1 MAGSRKPFPLPRLLL
16 LLLPAAASSAAPAAA
31 PPPPPQPPPLSFV
44 VDSSGAPI
52 ATVDA
57 GFLSWTLDAGALCE
71 PQPSTLDFFSPLV
84 QRRLAAL
91 RPFFLRVGGTLAD
104 RQQLAG
110 AGIAPQPEPPDM
122 GIASCDFA
130 QATWDALAGIAAGTG
145 ADLIVGFDG
154 LLRDAGARGAWN
166 PRNAALLLAQA
177 ARRHPQLWG
186 AEIGNEPGLWA
197 GICPQCNI
205 SAVVHAADFA
215 ALRAAAAAAFAGS
228 GVAPPLVLGPDV
240 TCIGAGQGC
249 GALDNAAYLAA
260 LLAAAPDL
268 DVVTW
273 HLYSFLNYSEIYS
286 RSAFDTM
293 VADVGLVVAALRAS
307 PAAGRPLWV
316 GEGGPHWRLPQ
327 PLASNLSAEFAFAS
341 MLGALGRAG
350 VKVLARQTLY
360 TLLHADGGGAPAFW
374 FALLF
379 KRLMGAEVLGVSG
392 PGANES
398 AADVRVFAHRG
409 GAGCAAPPC
418 VAALVLNAGDAPA
431 SVAIELRGGAPC
443 GGARAEYA
451 FAPGADTPAGEATA
465 EVNGAAPQFAPG
477 SSELPQIEAV
487 ARGCDEAVVVA
498 NRSLTFLVL
507 N

>member
-1 MAGSRKPFPLPRLLL
+1 MCHSGASTSSSRASRL
-16 LLLPAAASSAAPAAA
+16 LLLPAAVAAAAAAPSAAP
-31 PPPPPQPPPLSFV
+31 LRFV
-44 VDSSGAPI
+44 VDNAGAPL
-52 ATVDA
+52 AAVDA
-57 GFLSWTLDAGALCE
+57 AFLSWTLDAGALCE
-71 PQPSTLDFFSPLV
+71 PQPATLGFFSPLV

-110 AGIAPQPEPPDM
+110 AGVTPQPEPPGM
-122 GIASCDFA
+122 AIVSCDFS
-130 QATWDALAGIAAGTG
+130 QATWDALAGVAEGAG

-154 LLRDAGARGAWN
+154 LLRDEPGGAWN

-177 ARRHPQLWG
+177 ARRHPPLWG
-186 AEIGNEPGLWA
+186 AEVGNEPDLWSGVCA
-197 GICPQCNI
+197 SCNI
-205 SAVVHAADFA
+205 SAEVHAADFS

-249 GALDNAAYLAA
+249 GALNDGAYLAA
-260 LLAAAPDL
+260 LLAAAPDV

-273 HLYSFLNYSEIYS
+273 HLYSFLNYSEIFS
-286 RSAFDTM
+286 RAAFDAM
-293 VADVGLVVAALRAS
+293 AADIGVVAAALHAS
-307 PAAGRPLWV
+307 PLAGHPLWV

-327 PLASNLSAEFAFAS
+327 PLASNLSAEFAYAS

-350 VKVLARQTLY
+350 VRVLARQTVY

-379 KRLMGAEVLGVSG
+379 KRLMGAEVLDVYATNATATS
-392 PGANES
+392 
-398 AADVRVFAHRG
+398 DVRVFAHRG
-409 GAGCAAPPC
+409 GAGCGAPPC
-418 VAALVLNAGDAPA
+418 VTALVLNAGDTPV
-431 SVAIELRGGAPC
+431 SVEIELLGGGGPPC
-443 GGARAEYA
+443 SGAGTPPRAEFA
-451 FAPGADTPAGEATA
+451 FTPGDDTPAGEATA
-465 EVNGAAPQFAPG
+465 EVNGVALQFAPG
-477 SSELPQIEAV
+477 SSDLPPIAPV
-487 ARGCDEAVVVA
+487 ARRCDDPVVVA